1 MGLRRN
7 EDGQMVPAEKLY
19 KKPTLK
25 RHGLATELTLGGGSN
40 YVLGGP
46 DSYDDDPY
54 GYS

>member
-1 MGLRRN
+1 MGLRRD

-25 RHGLATELTLGGGSN
+25 RHGLATELTLGGGSFE
-40 YVLGGP
+40 YLGS
-46 DSYDDDPY
+46 DQYDDSAY